1 MISQAEPLSAPATI
15 RLRGDSMCDLGTV
28 RFFTRLD
35 AEKILE
41 LIEDNSIQFC
51 FDIRSP
57 KATKAVLRIPAMAL
71 AAYLQGFKLPRGER
85 GLEGVISGLWPHS
98 KAELRAS
105 EVYRAWTCSPR
116 HLLDLIRDG
125 VFGAVKAA
133 RQCGHRVSPKVPR
146 SGVNEFLRKRVW
158 P

>member
-1 MISQAEPLSAPATI
+1 MTASTGAQALSAPATI
-15 RLRGDSMCDLGTV
+15 RLRGDSMCDLATV
-28 RFFTRLD
+28 RFFTRMD
-35 AEKILE
+35 APKILE
-41 LIEDNSIQFC
+41 LIEDGAIPVC

-57 KATKAVLRIPAMAL
+57 KGTKAVLRIPALAL
-71 AAYLQGFKLPRGER
+71 SAYLRGSKLPNGV
-85 GLEGVISGLWPHS
+85 EGVISGLWPHS

-116 HLLDLIRDG
+116 HLLDLIRNG
-125 VFGAVKAA
+125 VFGGPKMA

-146 SGVNEFLRKRVW
+146 SGVNDFLRKRVW